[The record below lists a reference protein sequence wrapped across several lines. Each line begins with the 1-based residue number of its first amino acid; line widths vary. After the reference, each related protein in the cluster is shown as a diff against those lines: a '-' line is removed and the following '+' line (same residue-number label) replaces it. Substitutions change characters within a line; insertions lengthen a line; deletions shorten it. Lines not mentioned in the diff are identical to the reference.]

1 MLIEQLHLEL
11 LKYRKET
18 QKVNKTVYVVDIK
31 RTAVGKASR
40 GTLRSTRP
48 DDMCAAVIKDLLRRN
63 PKLDPQKIDD
73 VIVGCAMPEAQ
84 QGMNIG
90 RFVSLLAGLPESVPG
105 VTVNRFCSSGLQTM
119 AMAAHQ
125 IAAGGAECILA
136 GGTESM
142 SMVPMMG
149 HVVVAGESAMAQDPN
164 YYLGMGLTAE
174 NVAKEYKVSRE
185 EQDAFATESHKRAVK
200 AIGSGLFKD
209 EITALNV
216 TSKRMAPDG
225 STSEKTMT
233 FDTDEGPRGD
243 TSVAAL
249 SKLRAVFKAGGSV
262 TAGNSSQMSDGAAM
276 SILASEE
283 FVKEHGLVP
292 RARFCGFAV
301 AGVPPKIMGI
311 GPVAAIPK
319 ALKQAGINQKEIER
333 MELNE
338 AFASQAL
345 AVIRKLGLD
354 PAITNPTGGAIA
366 LGHPLGTTGCKLA
379 ATLLYGMQR
388 DKQKYGMVSMCIG
401 TGMGAAG
408 VFENLL

>member
-1 MLIEQLHLEL
+1 MH
-11 LKYRKET
+11 KP
-18 QKVNKTVYVVDIK
+18 VYIIDIK
-31 RTAVGKASR
+31 RTAVGKALR
-40 GTLRSTRP
+40 GTLKHTRP
-48 DDMCAAVIKDLLRRN
+48 DDMCAAVIKDLLVRN
-63 PKLDPQKIDD
+63 PKLDPSKIDD

-84 QGMNIG
+84 QGMNVG
-90 RFVSLLAGLPESVPG
+90 RFIALLAGLPESVPG

-174 NVAKEYKVSRE
+174 NVADEYKVSRE
-185 EQDAFATESHKRAVK
+185 DQDKFATESHRRATE
-200 AIGSGLFKD
+200 AIASGLFKQ
-209 EITALNV
+209 EITPLKI
-216 TSKRMAPDG
+216 TSKKMHPDG
-225 STSEKTMT
+225 RAKHTAIT
-233 FDTDEGPRGD
+233 FEQDEGPRAD
-243 TSVAAL
+243 TSPLAL
-249 SKLRAVFKAGGSV
+249 ARLRAAFKTGGSV

-276 SILASEE
+276 SILASEA
-283 FVKEHGLVP
+283 FVKEHGLTP

-301 AGVPPKIMGI
+301 AGVSPKIMGI

-319 ALKQAGINQKEIER
+319 ALKQAGITQKEIVR
-333 MELNE
+333 IELNE

-345 AVIRKLGLD
+345 AVMRTLELD
-354 PAITNPTGGAIA
+354 PAMTNPTGGAIA

-388 DKQKYGMVSMCIG
+388 DKQKYGLVSMCIG

-408 VFENLL
+408 VFENLV